1 MARGESQ
8 LRTSAQDRDVQTDTL
23 PTCYGEIGSFEQLR
37 VKYFQ
42 AIPNDT
48 LENPNS
54 TCGYPPEDAFKML
67 RNPDPFTSS
76 FPWPGFLIGQTMSS
90 LTYFCAEQV
99 MVQRTLSAKSLSHAQ
114 GGCIFAGFCKI
125 LPVFMTVIPGMIA
138 RVLYTNTVACA
149 SAEACLAACGNSRGC
164 SNTAYPSLVLG
175 LMPDGLRGVMLAV
188 MLSAIVSSLTS
199 LFNSISTL
207 FTVDIWQFSRQRISD
222 KNPSNRELMIVG
234 RVTVL
239 VMTVLSVLWIPAIE
253 LLQGDNILTYFTRM
267 QGRATP
273 TIAAVYL
280 LAVLWPRTNEKG
292 AFWGLMIG
300 AFVGLIRLILDFV
313 YPDPVCWEEDTR
325 PKIIK
330 LHYFYFNIILFS
342 IVMVSVIVISLLT
355 EPLAEYRVV
364 RTTFFS
370 RYSKARRPDDQ
381 VLEDDE
387 RTKLNEQSGEDVKM
401 EVNKDKLAEEDED
414 RRVRFCRRLPRGYP
428 EATPRL
434 STVSRLNRHNLP
446 QGTIFAGCC
455 PEAALRFVAF
465 SVREGAAVKTMGQRI
480 VAWFCGYS
488 EETAEAREMARQQ
501 ALQNQ
506 KISTLKQ
513 DPRAK
518 VVIYAG
524 MVTLLG
530 VVVFLYTFF
539 SVDWL

>member
-1 MARGESQ
+1 MGRRARTALGAGHGDEAS
-8 LRTSAQDRDVQTDTL
+8 RMCDKKCKAKG
-23 PTCYGEIGSFEQLR
+23 YGEIGSFEQLR

-401 EVNKDKLAEEDED
+401 ELQWWSPECSAGHMTLGEDSPRQRLNRHLRRVASSTLLD

-455 PEAALRFVAF
+455 PEAALRFVA
-465 SVREGAAVKTMGQRI
+465 
-480 VAWFCGYS
+480 S
-488 EETAEAREMARQQ
+488 E
-501 ALQNQ
+501 
-506 KISTLKQ
+506 
-513 DPRAK
+513 D
-518 VVIYAG
+518 
-524 MVTLLG
+524 G
-530 VVVFLYTFF
+530 V
-539 SVDWL
+539 